1 MLSLCN
7 EWEYTSEWFDGF
19 ALGEGDGEAVRLP
32 HTVAQMPLHY
42 ADHERYQGICGY
54 RRKLELGPELA
65 GKHIF
70 VQFDGA
76 AHIATVFLNG
86 RELTTHRCGYTGFRV
101 EITDAAALGGEN
113 LLCVRLDTTENPAI
127 PPFGHVIDYLTYGGL
142 YREVWLDVREKCYIE
157 DVFITTPTL
166 TDRKS
171 VV

>member
-32 HTVAQMPLHY
+32 HTVTQMPLHY

-76 AHIATVFLNG
+76 AHVATVFLNG
-86 RELTTHRCGYTGFRV
+86 RELTTHRCSYTGFRGD
-101 EITDAAALGGEN
+101 ITGSAALGG
-113 LLCVRLDTTENPAI
+113 
-127 PPFGHVIDYLTYGGL
+127 
-142 YREVWLDVREKCYIE
+142 
-157 DVFITTPTL
+157 
-166 TDRKS
+166 
-171 VV
+171 